1 MILTDQL
8 RDENEKIKMALRVLE
23 SISKRMDSPVQ
34 VDPEDLG
41 EVVELT
47 GVLVQ
52 RLHMKKEEALLVST
66 MEESPVNEHGSL
78 AQLLSEHSEIR
89 KSFQEMKESVNRYRA
104 GEWAARSAVSE
115 AMRLYLEQLG
125 GHLET
130 AERDLYGR
138 SEILLPRRKLDKL
151 IQKFDR
157 LDKSET
163 DRDLQMRRLLKL
175 AQTYLE

>member
-8 RDENEKIKMALRVLE
+8 REENERIRTVLRVLE
-23 SISKRMDSPVQ
+23 KIGKRMDSPVQ

-47 GVLVQ
+47 EVLVQ

-78 AQLLSEHSEIR
+78 AHLLSEHSAIR

-104 GEWAARSAVSE
+104 GDHAARSAVSE
-115 AMRLYLEQLG
+115 AMRLYYAHLG
-125 GHLET
+125 QHLET

-138 SEILLPRRKLDKL
+138 VEIQLSTKKLDEL
-151 IQKFDR
+151 VQKFER
-157 LDKSET
+157 LDKVVA
-163 DRDLQMRRLLKL
+163 DKDLELRKL
-175 AQTYLE
+175 PKLTQTYLE